1 MAIKQYSATAANNT
15 AIDGTPVSD
24 AGMFPNHVPPAIRK
38 LMADLKEYDDNYE
51 DAVAVLTVTANGST
65 AYNFDSHYSGGNPG
79 LYATA
84 GTTIAFDLSALAG
97 SHPFQIE
104 TSGGTAYNTG
114 LVHIADNGTVSSGA
128 AAQGKTSGLLYW
140 RIPGSISGEYAY
152 KCTSH
157 SSMTGKININTYG
170 TLAVT
175 TLVGP
180 GTMTID
186 PAPVND
192 AAGTVVVAGN
202 LQVEGTTTTIDSTT
216 IAVSD
221 KLVTL
226 ASGSTSQSAAT
237 NAGVEVDIGG
247 GVDDSGNPSVKYD
260 GVTDD
265 RWEFNRPIH
274 TTGSVTA
281 TGFSGSGANLTSLN
295 ASNVGSGTLH
305 TDRLPT
311 DISVTGTVSDT
322 NGDVRT
328 PRAFNISAATTITEE
343 GVYYCTNAPTLT
355 LGSGIKIGTI
365 MTVYNNSTS
374 AITLNRGT
382 VSNDATTLDSMRIA
396 ADNDNSNKASVTL
409 GARSTTTITCF
420 ISENFVVVSGT
431 DVS

>member
-1 MAIKQYSATAANNT
+1 MAIKQYSTTADNNT

-104 TSGGTAYNTG
+104 ASDGTAYNTG

-157 SSMTGKININTYG
+157 ASMTGKIYINTYG
-170 TLAVT
+170 TLAVST
-175 TLVGP
+175 IKSSPFATLNNIV
-180 GTMTID
+180 ID
-186 PAPVND
+186 PAPDGVSSAD
-192 AAGTVVVAGN
+192 TSKVIIKGD
-202 LQVEGTTTTIDSTT
+202 LQVDGTTTTIDSTT
-216 IAVSD
+216 IAGSD

-226 ASGSTSQSAAT
+226 ASGSTDQSAAT

-247 GVDDSGNPSVKYD
+247 GVDDSGNPSVKYNGSAD
-260 GVTDD
+260 N

-281 TGFSGSGANLTSLN
+281 TSFSGSVA
-295 ASNVGSGTLH
+295 ASNITGTLANAQ
-305 TDRLPT
+305 LPT
-311 DISVTGTVSDT
+311 DISVSTVSDT
-322 NGDVRT
+322 IGGTARNVRT
-328 PRAFNISAATTITEE
+328 PRYDSASTTLENE
-343 GVYYCTNAPTLT
+343 GVYYRNNDTTALT
-355 LGSGIKIGTI
+355 IGNPGAGAVMTIYNNNGSNISLNKGSTVTI
-365 MTVYNNSTS
+365 M
-374 AITLNRGT
+374 
-382 VSNDATTLDSMRIA
+382 RIG
-396 ADNDNSNKASVTL
+396 ADNDGSNGGNKGSVTL
-409 GARSTTTITCF
+409 GSYSTTTITMF
-420 ISENFVVVSGT
+420 DTTFAVVTGT